1 MKKLMVGF
9 CVAGTLVC
17 GAALAADD
25 GFYAGVTLGRSSTGS
40 VASDAVMTKSN
51 DTVGGVLAG

>member
-25 GFYAGVTLGRSSTGS
+25 PKKSS
-40 VASDAVMTKSN
+40 
-51 DTVGGVLAG
+51 